1 MRSALVMVVLALAG
15 CGEHRGW
22 NPNYGFG
29 EDPYGQYKTAREVT
43 LMTGGTTR
51 QGIPVALPALSPTP
65 AQIAGRD
72 PVLPPPTAGIRQV
85 PVSGE
90 TQAPPRLPALRP
102 APALPVATA
111 PSATTP

>member
-1 MRSALVMVVLALAG
+1 MRSGLVMVVLALAG

-29 EDPYGQYKTAREVT
+29 DSPYGQYKTAREVT

-51 QGIPVALPALSPTP
+51 QGIPVALPVLSPTP

-85 PVSGE
+85 PVTAE
-90 TQAPPRLPALRP
+90 TQPRLRPLRP
-102 APALPVATA
+102 APALHVATA